1 MEELPYNKAAA
12 YLFKLNWA
20 AGERVLRFLLLNRR
34 APVVAGIERD
44 LPYVQKGGRLRKLDV
59 FRPPGK
65 PPHPVMVYIHGGG
78 NHVGDK
84 RTYDRICM
92 TFASAGCLV
101 FNANYRLSP
110 RAGYREQLQDTAAA
124 VNWVHRNAD
133 RYGGDLGR
141 VFLAGDSAGAYHA
154 AMYAAERLNPGLS
167 RALDIEPSMPLES
180 LRGLLLFYGVYDLVT
195 VGDSGFP
202 FSKML
207 ITGFLGRDPRLFKEG
222 AELASPLFH
231 VKPGFPPCFLATS
244 EIDQLHY
251 QTLDFAGALE
261 KSGVEHELLVLRK
274 KDFPLTY
281 HGFLNFWFTRGAR
294 LAMER
299 ALHFLSRHGLEE
311 ASG

>member
-1 MEELPYNKAAA
+1 MERLPYNKFAA
-12 YLFKLNWA
+12 YLFKFNWA
-20 AGERVLRFLLLNRR
+20 VGERILRLLLLNRR
-34 APVVAGIERD
+34 APQVWGIERD
-44 LPYVQKGGRLRKLDV
+44 VPYLERAGRLQKLDV
-59 FRPPGK
+59 FKPSRK

-84 RTYDRICM
+84 RTYDRICK

-124 VNWVHRNAD
+124 VNWVWENAG

-141 VFLAGDSAGAYHA
+141 IYLAGDSAGAYHA
-154 AMYAAERLNPGLS
+154 AMYAAETLNPELS
-167 RALDIEPSMPLES
+167 RALGIETLMPLES
-180 LRGLLLFYGVYDLVT
+180 LKGLLLFYGVYDLVT
-195 VGDSGFP
+195 VKDCGFP
-202 FSKML
+202 FSRML
-207 ITGFLGRDPRLFKEG
+207 ITGFLGRDPKLFKEG

-251 QTLDFAGALE
+251 QTLEFVRALE
-261 KSGVEHELLVLRK
+261 ESGAQSELLVLRK

-281 HGFLNFWFTRGAR
+281 HGFLNFWFTKGAR
-294 LAMER
+294 LATER
-299 ALHFLSRHGLEE
+299 ALEFLGRHGLDMS
-311 ASG
+311 A